1 MSLQAI
7 RDALAAH
14 PDAGYPA
21 VTAEELRAAL
31 SEADEQEQ
39 TARFYGDL
47 LDEIRIDVCEDEE
60 DDTAVPARVAA
71 LLPDDDAI
79 DWHAEYQRIEAV
91 VIERQK
97 ARGHSPLCA
106 AGFVHG
112 NGVCE
117 CERDARVREAALAEA
132 ERLCDEQGTIDG
144 DLLGHAIRALRG
156 GE

>member
-31 SEADEQEQ
+31 AEAEALPD
-39 TARFYGDL
+39 AVRDWFACL
-47 LDEIRIDVCEDEE
+47 LDSS
-60 DDTAVPARVAA
+60 AA
-71 LLPDDDAI
+71 L
-79 DWHAEYQRIEAV
+79 R
-91 VIERQK
+91 
-97 ARGHSPLCA
+97 
-106 AGFVHG
+106 
-112 NGVCE
+112 
-117 CERDARVREAALAEA
+117 ERDARVREAALQDAT
-132 ERLCDEQGTIDG
+132 RLCDEQGTIDG